1 VIEKGEI
8 EKPEN
13 SMDWK
18 QKAYR
23 LREYEKDMS
32 QLPEVQIQPRT
43 HWRPSSCNRPLWST
57 TPSQGRMD
65 IPNNFSQP
73 DGWDIISRG
82 DKLRREI
89 CNDDDASFGNSWH
102 DLTI

>member
-1 VIEKGEI
+1 
-8 EKPEN
+8 
-13 SMDWK
+13 M
-18 QKAYR
+18 R
-23 LREYEKDMS
+23 YEKDMS
-32 QLPEVQIQPRT
+32 RLPKVHKAT
-43 HWRPSSCNRPLWST
+43 HPQAAQEHLISLSG
-57 TPSQGRMD
+57 QGRILARMD

-82 DKLRREI
+82 DKLRPEI